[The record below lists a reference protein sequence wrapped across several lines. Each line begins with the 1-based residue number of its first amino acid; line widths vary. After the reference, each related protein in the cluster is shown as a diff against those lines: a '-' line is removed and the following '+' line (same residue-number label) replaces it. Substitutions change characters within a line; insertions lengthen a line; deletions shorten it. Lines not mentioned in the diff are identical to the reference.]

1 MYNNIFNQTQ
11 RELVR
16 KVLWPITKESI
27 KERVTDN
34 TLLYTR
40 REPNKSWEN
49 DDKHKEGEEE
59 EEYFDEEDFEVLSLE
74 EYDNL
79 PINEKHMYLDDLGY
93 HFNFEPELVTPSKYR
108 NMTEEDKQFYLD
120 DMRWMA
126 SSEFLEYYEQEADLD
141 EAEANLLLEEKTKAY
156 LQISNN

>member
-108 NMTEEDKQFYLD
+108 NKTEKD
-120 DMRWMA
+120 
-126 SSEFLEYYEQEADLD
+126 
-141 EAEANLLLEEKTKAY
+141 
-156 LQISNN
+156 NNFI